1 MKVYLKK
8 GETLEGIREACRIA
22 ATALGRL
29 LQFIQVGM
37 CTYDIDQ
44 EGKRILNE
52 LGAKSACFHYKMG
65 DLSFPSHTCISVNE
79 EVVHGIG
86 RLSKVIQ
93 EGDLVSLDV
102 VVNYKGFIGDNA
114 RSIILGEATIEAK
127 NLLDC
132 TKDALFSGI
141 QQAREGNRVGD
152 ISNAIQVYCEKRGY
166 SLVREFVGHGV
177 GQKMHEEPQIPNFGK
192 RNTGP
197 RLKAGM
203 VLAIEPMV
211 NQGRPDIRFLEDGWT
226 AVTIDKKLSA
236 HFEHTVL
243 VTKNDPEI
251 LTLPFS

>member
-8 GETLEGIREACRIA
+8 GETLEGIRKACKVA
-22 ATALGRL
+22 ATALEHL
-29 LQFIQVGM
+29 CKFSQIGM

-44 EGKRILNE
+44 EGKRILSE
-52 LGAKSACFHYKMG
+52 LEAKSACFQYKIG
-65 DLSFPSHTCISVNE
+65 NLSFPAHTCISVNE

-86 RLSKVIQ
+86 RLNKVIK

-114 RSIILGEATIEAK
+114 RSFILGKATTEAQ

-132 TKDALFSGI
+132 TRDALMVGI
-141 QQAREGNRVGD
+141 QKAREGNRVGD
-152 ISNAIQVYCEKRGY
+152 ISNAIQVYCDKRGY
-166 SLVREFVGHGV
+166 TLVREFVGHGV
-177 GQKMHEEPQIPNFGK
+177 GEKMHEEPQIPNFGK
-192 RNTGP
+192 RNTGL

-211 NQGRPDIRFLEDGWT
+211 NQGNPDILFLEDGWT
-226 AVTIDKKLSA
+226 AVTRDKKLSA

-243 VTKNDPEI
+243 VTKNEPEI
-251 LTLPFS
+251 LTLPSS

>member
-22 ATALGRL
+22 ATALEHL
-29 LQFIQVGM
+29 VQFSQVGM

-52 LGAKSACFHYKMG
+52 LGAKSACFQYKIG

-114 RSIILGEATIEAK
+114 RSIILGETTTEAK

-166 SLVREFVGHGV
+166 SVVREFVGHGV

-211 NQGRPDIRFLEDGWT
+211 NQGKPDIRFLEDGWT